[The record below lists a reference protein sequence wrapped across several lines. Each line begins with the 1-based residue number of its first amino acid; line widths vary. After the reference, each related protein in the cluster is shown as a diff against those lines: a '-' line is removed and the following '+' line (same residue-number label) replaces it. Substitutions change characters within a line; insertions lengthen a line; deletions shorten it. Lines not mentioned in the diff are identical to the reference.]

1 MVAKAYHAFDPA
13 TLDFAVSAAL
23 RDHLPQA
30 WLNKLDKVHNE
41 DSSRIAFSYDRD
53 ICQLLQNME

>member
-13 TLDFAVSAAL
+13 ALDFAAFAAL
-23 RDHLPQA
+23 RDHLPQV
-30 WLNKLDKVHNE
+30 WLNKFDEAHNE

-53 ICQLLQNME
+53 ICQLLQDTE